1 MKCKIRRK
9 CKGTDRYI
17 LAVRIREEMWEGA
30 VVNQFEDFFG
40 IFLEGVRKTTK
51 GLRIAGDLA
60 KIQTWYLQSRKQAYQ
75 PYRTAT
81 VGVFNAFFASHATL
95 YGRGGQ
101 PDKLRVPQIAAAWE
115 TVMR

>member
-1 MKCKIRRK
+1 
-9 CKGTDRYI
+9 
-17 LAVRIREEMWEGA
+17 MWEGA

-81 VGVFNAFFASHATL
+81 VGVL
-95 YGRGGQ
+95 
-101 PDKLRVPQIAAAWE
+101 
-115 TVMR
+115 MRSLLAMRHYMAGVANQTSFGCRR